1 MSSDNHFKSLWN
13 QQSAVIPDSKIVL
26 KKAMQLKK
34 KTRNKI
40 IAMNLLLFSTAAF
53 IIAIII
59 YFDPQMITTKLGV
72 VLTIIA
78 MVVFVT
84 ATNVMNKS
92 LFKSNATYSAKEYLA
107 QFIRL
112 QQKQEFLQ
120 KTMLTL
126 YFIMLTLGISLYMIE
141 YAIRMPLWGAM
152 LTYGITLAWI
162 ALNWFYFRPKV
173 IKKQQ
178 AKMNEIIEM
187 LENAN
192 RNLNEGN

>member
-1 MSSDNHFKSLWN
+1 MSSDNFKSLWN
-13 QQSAVIPDSKIVL
+13 QQSAPMPDSSIVL
-26 KKAMQLKK
+26 EKAMQLKK
-34 KTRNKI
+34 KTRNKL
-40 IAMNLLLFSTAAF
+40 IAMNLLLFATAVF
-53 IIAIII
+53 IVLVVI

-84 ATNVMNKS
+84 ATNLMNKDI
-92 LFKSNATYSAKEYLA
+92 FKRNAASSTREYLD

-126 YFIMLTLGISLYMIE
+126 YFIMLTLGIVLYMIE
-141 YAIRMPLWGAM
+141 YTMRMPVWGAM

-162 ALNWFYFRPKV
+162 ALNWFYFRPRT
-173 IKKQQ
+173 IRKQE
-178 AKMNEIIEM
+178 AKMNEVIAM
-187 LENAN
+187 LEKVN
-192 RNLNEGN
+192 RNLNSEN

>member
-1 MSSDNHFKSLWN
+1 MSSDNFKSLWN
-13 QQSAVIPDSKIVL
+13 QQSTAMPDTKAL
-26 KKAMQLKK
+26 LEKAMSLKK

-40 IAMNLLLFSTAAF
+40 VAMNLLLFSTAVF

-72 VLTIIA
+72 VLVILA

-84 ATNVMNKS
+84 ATNMMNKDV
-92 LFKSNATYSAKEYLA
+92 FKSSTTSSTKEYLD

-126 YFIMLTLGISLYMIE
+126 YFIMLTLGIVLYMIE
-141 YAIRMPLWGAM
+141 YAMRMPVWGAL

-162 ALNWFYFRPKV
+162 ALNWFYFRPRA

-178 AKMNEIIEM
+178 GKMNKMIEM
-187 LENAN
+187 LKKVNRELNAEN
-192 RNLNEGN
+192 

>member
-1 MSSDNHFKSLWN
+1 MSSDNFKSLWN
-13 QQSAVIPDSKIVL
+13 QQSTAMPDTKL
-26 KKAMQLKK
+26 LLEKAMGLKK

-40 IAMNLLLFSTAAF
+40 IAMNLLLFATSVF

-59 YFDPQMITTKLGV
+59 YYDPQMITTKLGV

-78 MVVFVT
+78 MVVFVS
-84 ATNVMNKS
+84 ATNMMNKDV
-92 LFKSNATYSAKEYLA
+92 FKNNATSSTKEYLD

-120 KTMLTL
+120 KTMLTI
-126 YFIMLTLGISLYMIE
+126 YFIMLTLGIVLYMIE
-141 YAIRMPLWGAM
+141 YTLRMPVWGAI

-162 ALNWFYFRPKV
+162 ALNWFYFRPRA

-178 AKMNEIIEM
+178 AKMNEMIEM
-187 LENAN
+187 LKNVNRDLNAEN
-192 RNLNEGN
+192 